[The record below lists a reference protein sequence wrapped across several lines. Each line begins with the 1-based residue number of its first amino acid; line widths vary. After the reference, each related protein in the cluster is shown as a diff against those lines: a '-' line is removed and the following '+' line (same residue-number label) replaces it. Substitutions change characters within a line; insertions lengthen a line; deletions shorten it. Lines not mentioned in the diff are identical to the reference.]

1 MTKAFRFVY
10 GGIRVRDLRK
20 SLDFYRNIM
29 GMRVTRRRTMPHDG
43 KFVGLRIPGSDQEL
57 ELNWSLGEA
66 SSTKYKRGDE
76 VDHIAFGVGDVKA
89 AFEKLVSRGVE
100 AAVSPS
106 NAKGITE
113 VYVKDLDDI
122 WIELLNW

>member
-76 VDHIAFGVGDVKA
+76 VDHIAFGV
-89 AFEKLVSRGVE
+89 EM
-100 AAVSPS
+100 
-106 NAKGITE
+106 
-113 VYVKDLDDI
+113 
-122 WIELLNW
+122 